1 MLYAMPGS
9 EDALFTFKNRYE
21 NFIGGEWVAPLEGK
35 YFENVT
41 PVTGGVVCEVAR
53 STPADLHKALD
64 VIKQVNK
71 GHDGRQ
77 RKVLY
82 STGVG
87 CLVFKEKIE
96 NYVNARCVCN

>member
-1 MLYAMPGS
+1 MIKVITISPC
-9 EDALFTFKNRYE
+9 DASRVQLQMHSF
-21 NFIGGEWVAPLEGK
+21 GLQ
-35 YFENVT
+35 
-41 PVTGGVVCEVAR
+41 
-53 STPADLHKALD
+53 DLHKALD

-96 NYVNARCVCN
+96 NYVNARCVCH